1 MTRTTT
7 NFKSLWG
14 AVSLVLLG
22 AILGNAQTAQE
33 VARTALGSTVLVTV
47 EDDNGELLRYGS
59 GFLVHDGEIVTN
71 YHVVEGA
78 TGGYANL
85 VGQKTKYDLQRVVAV
100 DRERDLV
107 LLKIAPSGAPA
118 LRIGDSDTVQVG
130 DPVYAI
136 GNPLGW
142 EGTFSQGVISGVRWL
157 DNQELFQITAPI
169 SPGSSGGPVLNS
181 TGEVIGIAVSAV
193 QDGQNLNFAIPAN
206 YLATLL
212 ESSTSSESVAMS
224 QNDARDLLSRAA
236 NYYHGDG
243 VPRNYEEAAR
253 LFRLLADQ
261 GYAEAQEYL
270 GRMYYRGT
278 GVNNDYTEAARW
290 YRLAAEQGRAES
302 QWWLGYMYDNGIGVP
317 QDLEAAVQWYRMAA
331 QQGHTEAQYSLWFT
345 SEDPEEK
352 TQWLRLA
359 GRHGHGRAQWMLGFH
374 YHNRDD
380 FVEAAR
386 WYRMAAE
393 QGDRGSQYALGD
405 AYHHGRGV
413 TQDYREAARWYRL
426 AADQGDSFAQSALG
440 AMYYRGEGVP
450 QDHSESA
457 KWLRL
462 ASAVDDD
469 YSKAGNLG
477 YPNAYAQRFLGILYY
492 HGNGVP
498 QDYSEAAKW
507 FRLVA
512 EIPSPLK
519 ELINTEIIAS
529 SQRFLG
535 MMYQDGKGVPQNFA
549 EAARWYRLAAELGDS
564 VAQSSLGVMYYRGE
578 GVPRDYVAAHAWL
591 NLAAAQEIEPA
602 VELRDTLARLMTA
615 EQIAAA
621 QRMARDLWNR
631 ISRADR

>member
-7 NFKSLWG
+7 KFKSMWG
-14 AVSLVLLG
+14 AVSLLLLG

-47 EDDNGELLRYGS
+47 EDESGEPLRYGS

-71 YHVVEGA
+71 FHVVEGA

-85 VGQKTKYDLQRVVAV
+85 VGQTTKYDLQGVVAA
-100 DRERDLV
+100 DRERDLIV
-107 LLKIAPSGAPA
+107 LKIAASGAPV
-118 LRIGDSDTVQVG
+118 LRIGDSDIVQVG
-130 DPVYAI
+130 DPVYVV

-142 EGTFSQGVISGVRWL
+142 EGTFSQGVVSGVRQF
-157 DNQELFQITAPI
+157 DDQELFQITAPI
-169 SPGSSGGPVLNS
+169 SPGSSGGPVLNVK
-181 TGEVIGIAVSAV
+181 GDVIGIAVSAV

-278 GVNNDYTEAARW
+278 GVNTDYTEAARW
-290 YRLAAEQGRAES
+290 YRLAAEQGRAEP

-331 QQGHTEAQYSLWFT
+331 QHGDTEAQYSLWFT
-345 SEDPEEK
+345 SEDLEEK
-352 TQWLRLA
+352 RRWLRLA
-359 GRHGHGRAQWMLGFH
+359 GLQGHVRAQGMLGFH

-393 QGDRGSQYALGD
+393 QGDRGSQHFLGS
-405 AYHHGRGV
+405 AYYYGRGV

-426 AADQGDSFAQSALG
+426 AADQGYSFAQSALG
-440 AMYYRGEGVP
+440 EMYYRGEGVP
-450 QDHSESA
+450 QDYSEAA

-462 ASAVDDD
+462 ASAVDDG
-469 YSKAGNLG
+469 YKAGTLG

-498 QDYSEAAKW
+498 QDYSEAEKW

-519 ELINTEIIAS
+519 EVLDTEVISS

-535 MMYQDGKGVPQNFA
+535 IMYQDGKGVPQNFA

-564 VAQSSLGVMYYRGE
+564 VAQWSLGVMYYGGE
-578 GVPRDYVAAHAWL
+578 GVPRDYVSAHAWL
-591 NLAAAQEIEPA
+591 NLAAAQESEPA
-602 VELRDTLARLMTA
+602 AEFRDTLARLMTT
-615 EQIAAA
+615 EQISAA

-631 ISRADR
+631 ISRSDQ